1 MGGAKSLEP
10 AGEVLGGG
18 VVGRAVGAAADAE
31 DGEAAAGEEEGADA
45 EVVGTLGEPSGE
57 EGGVGRGVAVFPGG
71 GDEEDEGF
79 LGEILGLVLSGV
91 EQVQV
96 EAVGGEEGG
105 EAEGEGFGGA
115 RLGGEEE
122 LAPAR
127 RSGGGDDAAAA
138 SEAVGTVE
146 AEGGGGG
153 EEGEEGYAGGD
164 GEVGGSHQWRT
175 YTLPRL
181 MVAAPGI
188 ANLRPSN
195 DDRETEA
202 VDANQV
208 RNQTL
213 RFRLRL

>member
-1 MGGAKSLEP
+1 M
-10 AGEVLGGG
+10 GEVLGGG
-18 VVGRAVGAAADAE
+18 VVGRTVGAAADAE

-45 EVVGTLGEPSGE
+45 EVVGALGEPSGE

-71 GDEEDEGF
+71 GDEEDESF
-79 LGEILGLVLSGV
+79 LGEILGLVLGGV

-105 EAEGEGFGGA
+105 KAEGEGLGGA

-127 RSGGGDDAAAA
+127 MSGGGDDEAAA
-138 SEAVGTVE
+138 SEAVGAVE

-153 EEGEEGYAGGD
+153 EEGEEGYARGD
-164 GEVGGSHQWRT
+164 GDVGGSHQWRT
-175 YTLPRL
+175 YTLARL

-188 ANLRPSN
+188 ANLRPST
-195 DDRETEA
+195 DHEER
-202 VDANQV
+202 V
-208 RNQTL
+208 
-213 RFRLRL
+213 